1 MIEITDAAKA
11 KLLEV
16 LAEKEDANL
25 GLLVSIKGRGPAGF
39 EHAMR
44 FVTEEEKPED
54 VIVTKVGELTVYIE
68 SENADDLKDSTID
81 FIPEAGGF
89 KIDNPNP
96 VFTWSDPLSQ
106 AVQDVITNEINPGV
120 ASHGGV
126 VQLLEVK
133 DNIAYIELGGG
144 CVGCGLV
151 DVTLKQGIEVAIKRA
166 IPDIEAII
174 DSTDHA
180 SGANP
185 YYQESKGA
193 GPQYQP
199 SKGGQAPESPFA

>member
-1 MIEITDAAKA
+1 MIEITDAAKV

-16 LAEKEDANL
+16 LAEKEGAKM
-25 GLLVSIKGRGPAGF
+25 GLLVSIKGRGPGGF
-39 EHAMR
+39 DHAMR

-54 VIVTKVGELTVYIE
+54 AIVTQFGELTVYIE
-68 SENADDLKDSTID
+68 PEYADNLKDSAID

-89 KIDNPNP
+89 KIENPNP
-96 VFTWSDPLSQ
+96 VFAWSDPLSQ
-106 AVQDVITNEINPGV
+106 SVQDVLTNEINPGV

-133 DNIAYIELGGG
+133 DNVAYIELGGG

-166 IPDIEAII
+166 VPEISAII

-180 SGANP
+180 SGTNP

-193 GPQYQP
+193 GPEHQP
-199 SKGGQAPESPFA
+199 SKGGQAPASPFA